1 MPRGRRN
8 LPRMRYEPRKTLESC
23 RVASHGCIAAKTA
36 FVGRGGSFRRVPGV
50 RSRPDRRRCARRTL
64 NSHDAK
70 RHLWRTR
77 IRGDKSS
84 PDALAARPHPLRA
97 ALDIPPD
104 WRRVPHGGSHPKE
117 RCRAWL
123 SRDKR
128 SPPHAVEVPPASLSH
143 SLRTHS
149 LRRKRGGSARAR
161 RRAATAS
168 QPPGP
173 SLVCTPQPEV
183 GLAGLHCPVNSL
195 KSRAGAPRLIVEFT
209 QNGMHIRPAHN
220 SRRIGRRSR
229 TSCGSQAV
237 PQLTRRS
244 GWVACGR
251 LSGREKRIWQ

>member
-1 MPRGRRN
+1 MQSHVSVCGNPRLLR
-8 LPRMRYEPRKTLESC
+8 P
-23 RVASHGCIAAKTA
+23 
-36 FVGRGGSFRRVPGV
+36 RGGSFRRVPGV

-77 IRGDKSS
+77 IRRDKSS
-84 PDALAARPHPLRA
+84 SDPLAARPHPLRA

-104 WRRVPHGGSHPKE
+104 WRRVPHGGSRPKE
-117 RCRAWL
+117 RCKAWL

-149 LRRKRGGSARAR
+149 LCRNRGGTARAR

-183 GLAGLHCPVNSL
+183 GLAGLHCPALSCKFSK
-195 KSRAGAPRLIVEFT
+195 KSRRCAP
-209 QNGMHIRPAHN
+209 
-220 SRRIGRRSR
+220 S
-229 TSCGSQAV
+229 
-237 PQLTRRS
+237 RS
-244 GWVACGR
+244 GLHAER
-251 LSGREKRIWQ
+251 NAHPPSP